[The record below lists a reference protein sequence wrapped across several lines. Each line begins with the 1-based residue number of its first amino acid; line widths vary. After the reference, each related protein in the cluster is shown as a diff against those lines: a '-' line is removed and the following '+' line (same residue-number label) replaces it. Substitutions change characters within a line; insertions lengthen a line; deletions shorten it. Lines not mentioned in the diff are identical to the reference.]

1 MTLSPDAPPASAA
14 ELARRAR
21 ISAVTMCSRSGAS
34 HIGAALSVIDI
45 LATLYA
51 GVASIDPSRTQDPA
65 RDIVLVSKGHSASGV
80 YAVMAHAG
88 YFPLEWLD
96 DYYLDG
102 SHLGGHV
109 TAHGIPGV
117 EFSTG
122 ALGHALPFG
131 VGRALTDSLDGI
143 DRRVFVVLSDG
154 ECAEGSNWEAAL
166 MAAHHKLRNVTV
178 IVDRNQLQILGR
190 TEDVLGLEPFADK
203 WRSFGWDVVE
213 IDGHD
218 YSALADAMRTRSDR
232 PRAIIAN
239 TTKGKGVDFMEDKV
253 EWHTL
258 VPNAEHVASALAQL
272 ETNTTDNGTEA

>member
-1 MTLSPDAPPASAA
+1 MTPETTT

-21 ISAVTMCSRSGAS
+21 VSALTMCANSGAS

-45 LATLYA
+45 LAVVY
-51 GVASIDPSRTQDPA
+51 GEVADVAPDRVDDPE

-88 YFPLEWLD
+88 YFPLSWLD

-117 EFSTG
+117 ELSTG

-131 VGRALTDSLDGI
+131 VGRALADSRDGRH
-143 DRRVFVVLSDG
+143 RRVFVVLSDG

-166 MAAHHKLRNVTV
+166 LAAHHRLGAVTV
-178 IVDRNQLQILGR
+178 VVDRNRLQILGR

-203 WRSFGWDVVE
+203 WRAFGWEVVE
-213 IDGHD
+213 VDGHD
-218 YSALADAMRTRSDR
+218 HPQLAAAIRARGDR
-232 PRAIIAN
+232 PRAVIAN
-239 TTKGKGVDFMEDKV
+239 TTKGKGVDFMEDRV

-258 VPNAEHVASALAQL
+258 VPSPEHVESALAQL
-272 ETNTTDNGTEA
+272 ATNSTEVTA

>member
-1 MTLSPDAPPASAA
+1 MPTD
-14 ELARRAR
+14 LARRAR
-21 ISAVTMCSRSGAS
+21 VSALTMCSRSGAS

-45 LATLYA
+45 LSVLY
-51 GVASIDPSRTQDPA
+51 GEVADVAPHRTEDPA

-88 YFPLEWLD
+88 FFPVEWLD

-102 SHLGGHV
+102 SRLGGHV

-117 EFSTG
+117 ELSTG

-131 VGRALTDSLDGI
+131 VGRAITDQLDGI

-166 MAAHHKLRNVTV
+166 MAAHRDLRNVTV
-178 IVDRNQLQILGR
+178 IIDRNRLQILSR
-190 TEDVLGLEPFADK
+190 TEDVLGLEPFVDK
-203 WRSFGWDVVE
+203 WRAFGWEVVE
-213 IDGHD
+213 VDGHD
-218 YSALADAMRTRSDR
+218 HDALAEAMRTRSER
-232 PRAIIAN
+232 PRAIVAN
-239 TTKGKGVDFMEDKV
+239 TIKGKGVDFMEDTV

-258 VPNAEHVASALAQL
+258 VPNEEQLAIALAQL
-272 ETNTTDNGTEA
+272 AETEA

>member
-1 MTLSPDAPPASAA
+1 MSI
-14 ELARRAR
+14 ELARNARA
-21 ISAVTMCSRSGAS
+21 SAVAMCHRSGAS

-45 LATLYA
+45 LAVLY
-51 GVASIDPSRTQDPA
+51 GVVADVAPHRTDDAS

-88 YFPLEWLD
+88 YFPLAWLD

-102 SHLGGHV
+102 SRLGGHV

-117 EFSTG
+117 ELSTG

-131 VGRALTDSLDGI
+131 VGRALTDKLDGI

-166 MAAHHKLRNVTV
+166 MAGHHGLGNVTV
-178 IVDRNQLQILGR
+178 IIDRNRLQILGR
-190 TEDVLGLEPFADK
+190 TEDVLNLEPFADK
-203 WRSFGWDVVE
+203 WAAFGWDVLEV
-213 IDGHD
+213 DGHD
-218 YSALADAMRTRSDR
+218 HEALTDAMRPRGIR

-239 TTKGKGVDFMEDKV
+239 TIKGKGVDFMEDRV

-258 VPNAEHVASALAQL
+258 VPSTEQLASALAQL
-272 ETNTTDNGTEA
+272 QSPTAED

>member
-1 MTLSPDAPPASAA
+1 MPT
-14 ELARRAR
+14 ELARQAR
-21 ISAVTMCSRSGAS
+21 ISALTMCARSGAS

-45 LATLYA
+45 LAVLY
-51 GVASIDPSRTQDPA
+51 GEVADVSPHRVEDPA

-88 YFPLEWLD
+88 YFPREWLD

-109 TAHGIPGV
+109 SAHGIPGV
-117 EFSTG
+117 ELSTG

-131 VGRALTDSLDGI
+131 VGRAIVDQLDGI

-154 ECAEGSNWEAAL
+154 ECAEGSTWEAAL
-166 MAAHHKLRNVTV
+166 MAGHRRLGNLAVV
-178 IVDRNQLQILGR
+178 IDRNRLQILGA

-203 WRSFGWDVVE
+203 WQAFGWEVVE
-213 IDGHD
+213 VDGHD
-218 YSALADAMRTRSDR
+218 HRALADALRPRGAR
-232 PRAIIAN
+232 PRAVIAH
-239 TTKGKGVDFMEDKV
+239 TVKGKGVDFMEDRY

-258 VPNAEHVASALAQL
+258 VPDGEQLGLALAQL
-272 ETNTTDNGTEA
+272 QADGTEA

>member
-1 MTLSPDAPPASAA
+1 MQAD
-14 ELARRAR
+14 LARRAR
-21 ISAVTMCSRSGAS
+21 VSALTMCSRSGAS

-45 LATLYA
+45 LSVLY
-51 GVASIDPSRTQDPA
+51 GEVADVAPHRTEDPA

-88 YFPLEWLD
+88 FFPVEWLD

-102 SHLGGHV
+102 SRLGGHV

-117 EFSTG
+117 ELSTG

-131 VGRALTDSLDGI
+131 VGRAITDQLDGI

-166 MAAHHKLRNVTV
+166 MAAHRDLRNVTV
-178 IVDRNQLQILGR
+178 IIDRNRLQILGR
-190 TEDVLGLEPFADK
+190 TEDVLGLEPFVDK
-203 WRSFGWDVVE
+203 WRAFGWEVVE
-213 IDGHD
+213 VDGHD
-218 YSALADAMRTRSDR
+218 HDALAEAMRTRSQR
-232 PRAIIAN
+232 PRAIVAN
-239 TTKGKGVDFMEDKV
+239 TIKGKGVDFMEDTV

-258 VPNAEHVASALAQL
+258 VPNEEQLAIALAQL
-272 ETNTTDNGTEA
+272 EKTEA

>member
-1 MTLSPDAPPASAA
+1 MPTD
-14 ELARRAR
+14 LARRAR
-21 ISAVTMCSRSGAS
+21 VSALTMCSRSGAS

-45 LATLYA
+45 LSVLY
-51 GVASIDPSRTQDPA
+51 GEVADVAPHRTEDPA

-88 YFPLEWLD
+88 FFPVEWLD

-102 SHLGGHV
+102 SRLGGHV

-117 EFSTG
+117 ELSTG

-131 VGRALTDSLDGI
+131 VGRAITDQLDGI

-166 MAAHHKLRNVTV
+166 MAAHRDLRNVTV
-178 IVDRNQLQILGR
+178 IIDRNRLQILGR
-190 TEDVLGLEPFADK
+190 TEDVLGLEPFVDK
-203 WRSFGWDVVE
+203 WRAFGWEVVE
-213 IDGHD
+213 VDGHD
-218 YSALADAMRTRSDR
+218 HDALAEAMRTRSER
-232 PRAIIAN
+232 PRAIVAN
-239 TTKGKGVDFMEDKV
+239 TIKGKGVDFMEDTV

-258 VPNAEHVASALAQL
+258 VPNEEQLAIALAQL
-272 ETNTTDNGTEA
+272 EEAEA

>member
-1 MTLSPDAPPASAA
+1 MPTD
-14 ELARRAR
+14 LARRAR
-21 ISAVTMCSRSGAS
+21 VSALTMCSRSGAS

-45 LATLYA
+45 LSVLY
-51 GVASIDPSRTQDPA
+51 GEVADVAPHRTEDPA

-88 YFPLEWLD
+88 FFPVEWLD

-102 SHLGGHV
+102 SRLGGHV

-117 EFSTG
+117 ELSTG

-131 VGRALTDSLDGI
+131 VGRAITDQLDGI

-166 MAAHHKLRNVTV
+166 MAAHRDLRNVTV
-178 IVDRNQLQILGR
+178 IIDRNRLQILGR
-190 TEDVLGLEPFADK
+190 TEDVLGLEPFVDK
-203 WRSFGWDVVE
+203 WRAFGWEVVE
-213 IDGHD
+213 VDGHD
-218 YSALADAMRTRSDR
+218 HDALAEAMRTRSER
-232 PRAIIAN
+232 PRAIVAN
-239 TTKGKGVDFMEDKV
+239 TIKGKCVDFMEDTV

-258 VPNAEHVASALAQL
+258 VPNEEQLAIALAQL
-272 ETNTTDNGTEA
+272 EEAEA

>member
-1 MTLSPDAPPASAA
+1 MPTD
-14 ELARRAR
+14 LARRAR
-21 ISAVTMCSRSGAS
+21 VSALTMCSRSGAS

-45 LATLYA
+45 LSVLY
-51 GVASIDPSRTQDPA
+51 GEVADVAPHRTEDPA

-88 YFPLEWLD
+88 FFPVEWLD

-102 SHLGGHV
+102 SRLGGHV

-117 EFSTG
+117 ELSTG

-131 VGRALTDSLDGI
+131 VGRAITDQLDGI

-166 MAAHHKLRNVTV
+166 MAAHRDLRNMTV
-178 IVDRNQLQILGR
+178 IIDRNRLQILGR
-190 TEDVLGLEPFADK
+190 TEDVLGLEPFVDK
-203 WRSFGWDVVE
+203 WRAFGWEVVE
-213 IDGHD
+213 VDGHD
-218 YSALADAMRTRSDR
+218 HDALAEAMRTRSER
-232 PRAIIAN
+232 PRAIVAN
-239 TTKGKGVDFMEDKV
+239 TIKGKGVDFMEDTV

-258 VPNAEHVASALAQL
+258 VPNEEQLAIALAQL
-272 ETNTTDNGTEA
+272 EVTEV

>member
-1 MTLSPDAPPASAA
+1 MLTT
-14 ELARRAR
+14 ELARRSR
-21 ISAVTMCSRSGAS
+21 ISALTMCSRSGAS

-45 LATLYA
+45 LAVIY
-51 GVASIDPSRTQDPA
+51 GDVADVSPHRVDDPS

-80 YAVMAHAG
+80 YAVLAQAG
-88 YFPLEWLD
+88 YFPLAWLD
-96 DYYLDG
+96 DYYEDG
-102 SHLGGHV
+102 SHVGGHV

-117 EFSTG
+117 ELSTG

-131 VGRALTDSLDGI
+131 VGRALTDKLDGI

-166 MAAHHKLRNVTV
+166 MAAHHSLGNVTV
-178 IVDRNQLQILGR
+178 VIDRNRLQILGR

-203 WRSFGWDVVE
+203 WRAFGWEVVE

-218 YSALADAMRTRSDR
+218 HRQLEDALRARSGR
-232 PRAIIAN
+232 PRAIVAN
-239 TTKGKGVDFMEDKV
+239 TTKGKGVDFMEDRV

-258 VPNAEHVASALAQL
+258 VPNAKHLALAIAQL
-272 ETNTTDNGTEA
+272 ETNTTEGPA

>member
-1 MTLSPDAPPASAA
+1 MPT
-14 ELARRAR
+14 ELARQAR
-21 ISAVTMCSRSGAS
+21 MSALLMCNRSGAS

-45 LATLYA
+45 LAVLY
-51 GVASIDPSRTQDPA
+51 GEVADVDPHRTEDPS

-88 YFPLEWLD
+88 FFPTEWLD

-117 EFSTG
+117 ELSTG

-131 VGRALTDSLDGI
+131 VGRAITDQIDGI

-166 MAAHHKLRNVTV
+166 MAAHRNLANVTV
-178 IVDRNQLQILGR
+178 IIDRNRLQILGE

-203 WRSFGWDVVE
+203 WRAFGWEVVE
-213 IDGHD
+213 VDGHD
-218 YSALADAMRTRSDR
+218 HEQLADAMRERSVR

-239 TTKGKGVDFMEDKV
+239 TTKGKGVDFMEGRV

-258 VPNAEHVASALAQL
+258 VPNDEHLANALAQL
-272 ETNTTDNGTEA
+272 ATDTQEG

>member
-1 MTLSPDAPPASAA
+1 MIST
-14 ELARRAR
+14 ELARQARA
-21 ISAVTMCSRSGAS
+21 SAVTMCSRSGAS

-45 LATLYA
+45 LAVLY
-51 GVASIDPSRTQDPA
+51 GSVADVDPHRVDDPA

-88 YFPLEWLD
+88 YFPLTWLD

-117 EFSTG
+117 ELSTG

-131 VGRALTDSLDGI
+131 VGRAIVDKLDGI
-143 DRRVFVVLSDG
+143 DRRIYVVLSDG

-166 MAAHHKLRNVTV
+166 LAAHHGLGNVTA
-178 IVDRNQLQILGR
+178 IVDRNGLQILGR

-203 WRSFGWDVVE
+203 WRAFGWEVIEV
-213 IDGHD
+213 DGHD
-218 YSALADAMRTRSDR
+218 HAALEDAMRRTGSR
-232 PRAIIAN
+232 PRVVIAN

-258 VPNAEHVASALAQL
+258 VPNADHLASALAQL
-272 ETNTTDNGTEA
+272 GIDTTEAGA

>member
-1 MTLSPDAPPASAA
+1 MPTD
-14 ELARRAR
+14 LARRAR
-21 ISAVTMCSRSGAS
+21 VSALTMCSRSGAS

-45 LATLYA
+45 LSVLY
-51 GVASIDPSRTQDPA
+51 GEVADVAPHRTEDPA

-88 YFPLEWLD
+88 FFPVEWLD

-102 SHLGGHV
+102 SRLGGHV

-117 EFSTG
+117 ELSTG

-131 VGRALTDSLDGI
+131 VGRAITDQLDGI

-166 MAAHHKLRNVTV
+166 MAAHRDLRNVTV
-178 IVDRNQLQILGR
+178 IIDRNRLQILGR
-190 TEDVLGLEPFADK
+190 TEDVLGLEPFVDK
-203 WRSFGWDVVE
+203 WRAFGWEVVE
-213 IDGHD
+213 VDGHD
-218 YSALADAMRTRSDR
+218 HDALAEAMRTRSQR
-232 PRAIIAN
+232 PRAIVAN
-239 TTKGKGVDFMEDKV
+239 TIKGKGVDFMEDTV

-258 VPNAEHVASALAQL
+258 VPNEEQLAIALAQL
-272 ETNTTDNGTEA
+272 EEAEA

>member
-1 MTLSPDAPPASAA
+1 MPT
-14 ELARRAR
+14 ELARNAR
-21 ISAVTMCSRSGAS
+21 VSAVQMCSRSGAS

-45 LATLYA
+45 LAVLY
-51 GVASIDPSRTQDPA
+51 GEVADVAPHRTDDPS

-88 YFPLEWLD
+88 FFPTAWLD

-117 EFSTG
+117 ELSTG

-131 VGRALTDSLDGI
+131 VGRAITDKRDGI

-166 MAAHHKLRNVTV
+166 MAAHHELGNVTV
-178 IVDRNQLQILGR
+178 IVDRNGLQILGH

-203 WRSFGWDVVE
+203 WRAFGWEVVE
-213 IDGHD
+213 VDGHD
-218 YSALADAMRTRSDR
+218 HEALAEAMLPRGVR

-258 VPNAEHVASALAQL
+258 VPNDEHLASALAQL
-272 ETNTTDNGTEA
+272 ATDTQEG

>member
-1 MTLSPDAPPASAA
+1 VNTT
-14 ELARRAR
+14 ELARRSR
-21 ISAVTMCSRSGAS
+21 ISALSMCSRSGAS

-45 LATLYA
+45 LAVLY
-51 GVASIDPSRTQDPA
+51 GEVADVDPQRTEDPA

-88 YFPLEWLD
+88 YFPLTWLD
-96 DYYLDG
+96 DYYQDG

-117 EFSTG
+117 ELSTG

-131 VGRALTDSLDGI
+131 VGRALADKLDGI
-143 DRRVFVVLSDG
+143 DRRVYVVLSDG
-154 ECAEGSNWEAAL
+154 ECAEGSNWEGAL
-166 MAAHHKLRNVTV
+166 LAAHHGLGNVTA
-178 IVDRNQLQILGR
+178 IIDRNGLQILGR

-203 WRSFGWDVVE
+203 WRAFGWEVIELD
-213 IDGHD
+213 DGHD
-218 YSALADAMRTRSDR
+218 HADLEAAMRRTGSR
-232 PRAIIAN
+232 PRVVIAN

-258 VPNAEHVASALAQL
+258 VPNAEHLASALAQL
-272 ETNTTDNGTEA
+272 ETNTTEESA

>member
-1 MTLSPDAPPASAA
+1 MPAD
-14 ELARRAR
+14 LARRAR
-21 ISAVTMCSRSGAS
+21 VSALTMCSRSGAS

-45 LATLYA
+45 LSVLY
-51 GVASIDPSRTQDPA
+51 GEVADVAPHRTEDPA

-88 YFPLEWLD
+88 FFPVEWLD

-102 SHLGGHV
+102 SRLGGHV

-117 EFSTG
+117 ELSTG

-131 VGRALTDSLDGI
+131 VGRAITDQLDGI

-166 MAAHHKLRNVTV
+166 MAAHRDLRNVTV
-178 IVDRNQLQILGR
+178 IIDRNRLQILGR
-190 TEDVLGLEPFADK
+190 TEDVLGLEPFVDK
-203 WRSFGWDVVE
+203 WRAFGWEVVE
-213 IDGHD
+213 VDGHD
-218 YSALADAMRTRSDR
+218 HDALAEAMRTRGQR
-232 PRAIIAN
+232 PRAIVAN
-239 TTKGKGVDFMEDKV
+239 TIKGKGVDFMEDTV

-258 VPNAEHVASALAQL
+258 VPNEEQLAIALAQL
-272 ETNTTDNGTEA
+272 EKTEA

>member
-1 MTLSPDAPPASAA
+1 MPAD
-14 ELARRAR
+14 LARRAR
-21 ISAVTMCSRSGAS
+21 VSALTMCSRSGAS

-45 LATLYA
+45 LSVLY
-51 GVASIDPSRTQDPA
+51 GEVADVAPHRTEDPA

-88 YFPLEWLD
+88 FFPVEWLD

-102 SHLGGHV
+102 SRLGGHV

-117 EFSTG
+117 ELSTG

-131 VGRALTDSLDGI
+131 VGRAITDQLDGI

-166 MAAHHKLRNVTV
+166 MAAHRDLRNVTV
-178 IVDRNQLQILGR
+178 IIDRNRLQILGR
-190 TEDVLGLEPFADK
+190 TEDVLGLEPFIDK
-203 WRSFGWDVVE
+203 WRAFGWEVVE
-213 IDGHD
+213 VDGHD
-218 YSALADAMRTRSDR
+218 HDALAEAMRTRSQR
-232 PRAIIAN
+232 PRAIVAN
-239 TTKGKGVDFMEDKV
+239 TIKGKGVDFMEDTV

-258 VPNAEHVASALAQL
+258 VPNEEQLAIALAQL
-272 ETNTTDNGTEA
+272 EKTEA

>member
-1 MTLSPDAPPASAA
+1 MTT
-14 ELARRAR
+14 ELARQAR
-21 ISAVTMCSRSGAS
+21 RSALQMCSRSGAS

-45 LATLYA
+45 LAVLY
-51 GVASIDPSRTQDPA
+51 GYVADVSPHRTDDPSR
-65 RDIVLVSKGHSASGV
+65 DIILVSKGHSASGV

-88 YFPLEWLD
+88 YFPVEWLD

-117 EFSTG
+117 ELSTG

-131 VGRALTDSLDGI
+131 VGRAITDDLDGI
-143 DRRVFVVLSDG
+143 DRRVFVVMSDG

-166 MAAHHKLRNVTV
+166 MAAHRGLRNLTV
-178 IVDRNQLQILGR
+178 IVDRNRLQILGE

-203 WRSFGWDVVE
+203 WRSFGWDVLE
-213 IDGHD
+213 MDGHD
-218 YSALADAMRTRSDR
+218 HVELTKAMRH
-232 PRAIIAN
+232 RAGSPVCIIAN
-239 TTKGKGVDFMEDKV
+239 TIKGKGVDFMEGKV

-258 VPNAEHVASALAQL
+258 VPNDEHLAAALAQL
-272 ETNTTDNGTEA
+272 EAHTEA

>member
-1 MTLSPDAPPASAA
+1 MTT
-14 ELARRAR
+14 ELARQAR
-21 ISAVTMCSRSGAS
+21 RSALEMCSRSGAS

-45 LATLYA
+45 LAVLY
-51 GVASIDPSRTQDPA
+51 GYVADVSPHRTDDPS

-88 YFPLEWLD
+88 YFPVEWLD

-117 EFSTG
+117 ELSTG

-131 VGRALTDSLDGI
+131 VGRAITDALDGI
-143 DRRVFVVLSDG
+143 DRRVFVVMSDG

-166 MAAHHKLRNVTV
+166 MAAHRGLRNLTV
-178 IVDRNQLQILGR
+178 IVDRNRLQILGE

-203 WRSFGWDVVE
+203 WRAFGWDVLEV
-213 IDGHD
+213 DGHD
-218 YSALADAMRTRSDR
+218 HVALTKAMRHRAGR
-232 PRAIIAN
+232 PVCVIAN

-258 VPNAEHVASALAQL
+258 VPNEEHLAAALAQL
-272 ETNTTDNGTEA
+272 EAHTEA

>member
-1 MTLSPDAPPASAA
+1 MVSKYLRKDPMTT

-21 ISAVTMCSRSGAS
+21 ASAVTMCSRSGAS

-45 LATLYA
+45 LAVLY
-51 GVASIDPSRTQDPA
+51 GEVADVSPHRVDDPA

-88 YFPLEWLD
+88 YFPLDWLD

-117 EFSTG
+117 ELSTG

-131 VGRALTDSLDGI
+131 VGRALTDALDGI

-166 MAAHHKLRNVTV
+166 MAAHHRLNNLTV
-178 IVDRNQLQILGR
+178 VIDRNQLQILGR

-203 WRSFGWDVVE
+203 WRAFGWEVDEV
-213 IDGHD
+213 DGHD
-218 YSALADAMRTRSDR
+218 HDALAEALRARSAR
-232 PRAIIAN
+232 PRAIIAH
-239 TTKGKGVDFMEDKV
+239 TTKGKGVDFMEDRV

-258 VPNAEHVASALAQL
+258 VPNDEHVAAALAQL
-272 ETNTTDNGTEA
+272 AETPTEA

>member
-1 MTLSPDAPPASAA
+1 MQAD
-14 ELARRAR
+14 LARRAR
-21 ISAVTMCSRSGAS
+21 VSALTMCSRSGAS

-45 LATLYA
+45 LSVLY
-51 GVASIDPSRTQDPA
+51 GEVAHVAPHRTEDPA

-88 YFPLEWLD
+88 FFPVEWLD

-102 SHLGGHV
+102 SRLGGHV

-117 EFSTG
+117 ELSTG

-131 VGRALTDSLDGI
+131 VGRAITDQLDGI

-166 MAAHHKLRNVTV
+166 MAAHRDLRNVTV
-178 IVDRNQLQILGR
+178 IIDRNRLQILGR
-190 TEDVLGLEPFADK
+190 TEDVLGLEPFVDK
-203 WRSFGWDVVE
+203 WRAFGWEVVE
-213 IDGHD
+213 VDGHD
-218 YSALADAMRTRSDR
+218 HDALAEAMRTRSQR
-232 PRAIIAN
+232 PRAIVAN
-239 TTKGKGVDFMEDKV
+239 TIKGKGVDFMEDTV

-258 VPNAEHVASALAQL
+258 VPNEEQLAIALAQL
-272 ETNTTDNGTEA
+272 EKTEA

>member
-1 MTLSPDAPPASAA
+1 MLF
-14 ELARRAR
+14 
-21 ISAVTMCSRSGAS
+21 RS
-34 HIGAALSVIDI
+34 
-45 LATLYA
+45 
-51 GVASIDPSRTQDPA
+51 
-65 RDIVLVSKGHSASGV
+65 
-80 YAVMAHAG
+80 
-88 YFPLEWLD
+88 YFPLDWLE

-117 EFSTG
+117 ELSTG

-131 VGRALTDSLDGI
+131 VGYALADKIDGTA
-143 DRRVFVVLSDG
+143 RRVFVVLSDG

-166 MAAHHKLRNVTV
+166 MGAHHALGQLAV

-203 WRSFGWDVVE
+203 WRAFGWDVVE
-213 IDGHD
+213 VDGHD
-218 YSALADAMRTRSDR
+218 YAAMADALRGAGDR
-232 PRAIIAN
+232 PRCVIAH

-258 VPNAEHVASALAQL
+258 VPNADHVAAALAQL
-272 ETNTTDNGTEA
+272 ETNTTEA

>member
-1 MTLSPDAPPASAA
+1 MPT
-14 ELARRAR
+14 ELARQAR
-21 ISAVTMCSRSGAS
+21 RSALAMCSRSGAS

-45 LATLYA
+45 LSVLY
-51 GVASIDPSRTQDPA
+51 GEVADVSPHRTEDPS

-88 YFPLEWLD
+88 YFPVEWLD

-117 EFSTG
+117 ELSTG

-131 VGRALTDSLDGI
+131 VGRAIADKLDGI
-143 DRRVFVVLSDG
+143 DRRIFVVLSDG

-166 MAAHHKLRNVTV
+166 MAAHHALRNVTV
-178 IVDRNQLQILGR
+178 IVDRNGLQILGR

-203 WRSFGWDVVE
+203 WRAFGWEVE
-213 IDGHD
+213 EVEGHD
-218 YSALADAMRTRSDR
+218 HGELGRALHTRSQR

-239 TTKGKGVDFMEDKV
+239 TTKGKGVDFMEDRV

-258 VPNAEHVASALAQL
+258 VPNDEHLVTALAQL
-272 ETNTTDNGTEA
+272 ETNTTEA

>member
-1 MTLSPDAPPASAA
+1 MPE
-14 ELARRAR
+14 ELARLSRL
-21 ISAVTMCSRSGAS
+21 SAVTMCSQSGAS

-45 LATLYA
+45 LAVLY
-51 GVASIDPSRTQDPA
+51 GEVADVDPHRTEDPS

-80 YAVMAHAG
+80 YAVLAHAG
-88 YFPLEWLD
+88 YFPVAWLD

-117 EFSTG
+117 ELSTG

-131 VGRALTDSLDGI
+131 VGRALTDRLDGVN
-143 DRRVFVVLSDG
+143 RHVFVVLSDG

-166 MAAHHKLRNVTV
+166 MAAHHRLGNVTV
-178 IVDRNQLQILGR
+178 IVDRNRLQILGR

-203 WRSFGWDVVE
+203 WRAFGWDVTEV
-213 IDGHD
+213 DGHD
-218 YSALADAMRTRSDR
+218 HGQLAAALAPRSGAQEAR
-232 PRAIIAN
+232 PRLVIAH
-239 TTKGKGVDFMEDKV
+239 TVKGKGVDFMEDKV

-258 VPNAEHVASALAQL
+258 VPSPEHLAAAIAQL
-272 ETNTTDNGTEA
+272 ETNTTEEPA

>member
-1 MTLSPDAPPASAA
+1 MPTD
-14 ELARRAR
+14 LARRAR
-21 ISAVTMCSRSGAS
+21 VSALTMCSRSGAS

-45 LATLYA
+45 LSVLY
-51 GVASIDPSRTQDPA
+51 GEVADVAPHRTEDPA

-88 YFPLEWLD
+88 FFPVEWLD

-102 SHLGGHV
+102 SRLGGHV

-117 EFSTG
+117 ELSTG

-131 VGRALTDSLDGI
+131 VGRAITDQLDGI

-166 MAAHHKLRNVTV
+166 MAAHRDLRNVTV
-178 IVDRNQLQILGR
+178 IIDRNRLQILGR
-190 TEDVLGLEPFADK
+190 TEDVLGLEPFVDK
-203 WRSFGWDVVE
+203 WRAFGWEVVE
-213 IDGHD
+213 VDGHD
-218 YSALADAMRTRSDR
+218 HDALAEAMRTRSER
-232 PRAIIAN
+232 PRAIVAN
-239 TTKGKGVDFMEDKV
+239 TIKGKGVDFMEDTV

-258 VPNAEHVASALAQL
+258 VPNEEQLAIALAQL
-272 ETNTTDNGTEA
+272 AETEA

>member
-1 MTLSPDAPPASAA
+1 MTT
-14 ELARRAR
+14 ELARQAR
-21 ISAVTMCSRSGAS
+21 RSALSMCSRSGAS

-45 LATLYA
+45 LAVIY
-51 GVASIDPSRTQDPA
+51 GDVADVSPHRTDDPS

-88 YFPLEWLD
+88 YFPLTWLD

-117 EFSTG
+117 ELSTG

-131 VGRALTDSLDGI
+131 VGRALIDQLDGI

-166 MAAHHKLRNVTV
+166 MAAHHYLGNLTV
-178 IVDRNQLQILGR
+178 VIDRNRLQILGR

-203 WRSFGWDVVE
+203 WRAFGWEVVE
-213 IDGHD
+213 VDGHD
-218 YSALADAMRTRSDR
+218 HDQLRTALARRSGVQHAR
-232 PRAIIAN
+232 PRVVIAH
-239 TTKGKGVDFMEDKV
+239 TTKGKGVDFMEGRV

-258 VPNAEHVASALAQL
+258 VPTSEHLETALAQL
-272 ETNTTDNGTEA
+272 EPTTTEA

>member
-1 MTLSPDAPPASAA
+1 MPTD
-14 ELARRAR
+14 LARRAR
-21 ISAVTMCSRSGAS
+21 VSALTMCSRSGAS

-45 LATLYA
+45 LSVLY
-51 GVASIDPSRTQDPA
+51 GEVADVAPHRTEDPA

-88 YFPLEWLD
+88 FFPVEWLD

-102 SHLGGHV
+102 SRLGGHV

-117 EFSTG
+117 ELSTG

-131 VGRALTDSLDGI
+131 VGRAITDQLDGI

-166 MAAHHKLRNVTV
+166 MAAHRDLRNVTV
-178 IVDRNQLQILGR
+178 IIDRNRLQILGR
-190 TEDVLGLEPFADK
+190 TEDVLGLEPFVDK
-203 WRSFGWDVVE
+203 WRAFGWEVVE
-213 IDGHD
+213 VDDHD
-218 YSALADAMRTRSDR
+218 HDALAQAMRTRSQR
-232 PRAIIAN
+232 PRAIVAN
-239 TTKGKGVDFMEDKV
+239 TIKGKGVDFMEDTV

-258 VPNAEHVASALAQL
+258 VPNEEQLAIALAQL
-272 ETNTTDNGTEA
+272 EEAEA

>member
-1 MTLSPDAPPASAA
+1 MTT
-14 ELARRAR
+14 ELARQAR
-21 ISAVTMCSRSGAS
+21 RSALKMCSRSGAS

-45 LATLYA
+45 LAVLY
-51 GVASIDPSRTQDPA
+51 GYVADVSPHRTGDPSR
-65 RDIVLVSKGHSASGV
+65 DIILVSKGHSASGV

-88 YFPLEWLD
+88 YFPVEWLD

-117 EFSTG
+117 ELSTG

-131 VGRALTDSLDGI
+131 VGRAITDALDGI
-143 DRRVFVVLSDG
+143 DRRVFVVMSDG

-166 MAAHHKLRNVTV
+166 MAAHRGLRNLTV
-178 IVDRNQLQILGR
+178 IVDRNRLQILGE

-203 WRSFGWDVVE
+203 WRAFGWDVLEV
-213 IDGHD
+213 DGHD
-218 YSALADAMRTRSDR
+218 HVALTKALRHRAGR
-232 PRAIIAN
+232 PVCIIAN
-239 TTKGKGVDFMEDKV
+239 TIKGKGVDFMENKV

-258 VPNAEHVASALAQL
+258 VPNDEHLAAALAQL
-272 ETNTTDNGTEA
+272 EAHTEA

>member
-1 MTLSPDAPPASAA
+1 MSAPTDRGALPAP

-21 ISAVTMCSRSGAS
+21 ISAVTMCSNSGAS

-45 LATLYA
+45 LAVLYS
-51 GVASIDPSRTQDPA
+51 GVASIDPQRPEDET
-65 RDIVLVSKGHSASGV
+65 RDVVLVSKGHSASGV

-88 YFPLEWLD
+88 FFPLAWLD

-117 EFSTG
+117 ELSTG

-131 VGRALTDSLDGI
+131 VGRALIDSMDSV

-166 MAAHHKLRNVTV
+166 MAAHHKLRNLTA
-178 IVDRNQLQILGR
+178 IIDRNQLQILGR
-190 TEDVLGLEPFADK
+190 TEDVLGLEPFAEK
-203 WRSFGWDVVE
+203 WRAFGWDVVE

-218 YSALADAMRTRSDR
+218 YVALANAMTTRSDR
-232 PRAIIAN
+232 PRAIIAH

-258 VPNAEHVASALAQL
+258 VPNADHVTSALAQL
-272 ETNTTDNGTEA
+272 QTSTTED

>member
-1 MTLSPDAPPASAA
+1 MPTD
-14 ELARRAR
+14 LARRAR
-21 ISAVTMCSRSGAS
+21 VSALTMCSRSGAS

-45 LATLYA
+45 LSVLY
-51 GVASIDPSRTQDPA
+51 GEVADVAPHRTEDPA

-88 YFPLEWLD
+88 FFPVEWLD

-102 SHLGGHV
+102 SRLGGHV

-117 EFSTG
+117 ELSTG

-131 VGRALTDSLDGI
+131 VGRAITDQLDGI

-166 MAAHHKLRNVTV
+166 MAAHRDLRNVTV
-178 IVDRNQLQILGR
+178 IIDRNRLQILGR
-190 TEDVLGLEPFADK
+190 TEDVLGLEPFVDK
-203 WRSFGWDVVE
+203 WRAFGWEVVE
-213 IDGHD
+213 VDGHD
-218 YSALADAMRTRSDR
+218 HDALAEAMRTRSQR
-232 PRAIIAN
+232 PRAIVAN
-239 TTKGKGVDFMEDKV
+239 TIKGKGVDFMEDTV

-258 VPNAEHVASALAQL
+258 VPNEEQLAIALAQL
-272 ETNTTDNGTEA
+272 EKTEA